1 MQMLK
6 KIRRQI
12 AAICRKLRAK
22 QPIYALSI
30 FPLSLFFSRF
40 RAFTLSRLYT
50 SLSPH
55 FRTKI
60 TFSNY
65 ILTIW
70 KTEFG

>member
-6 KIRRQI
+6 KIEHKI
-12 AAICRKLRAK
+12 TAICRKLWAK
-22 QPIYALSI
+22 QSIYALSI
-30 FPLSLFFSRF
+30 FLLSPFLSRF
-40 RAFTLSRLYT
+40 RAFALSRLYT

-55 FRTKI
+55 FHTKI